1 MVGHVKK
8 HFLIFLLLV
17 LPFTGMGS
25 HIVGGEFELIH
36 LTGFQY
42 RLNMVLYFD
51 QINGTP
57 GAKDLSAD
65 VNIFRMV
72 DNFRLMTVRLPLM
85 DESNVNYTQPSCSNG
100 ELVTRRLFYTA
111 DITLPPNVFDHPGGY
126 YVSWERCCR
135 NYTISNIFSE
145 VPPANGGGTGWAGQ
159 TFYLEFPPV
168 VKDGQPFVDS
178 TPRLF
183 PPLNDYACP
192 YRPYYTDFG
201 GIDDDGD
208 SLVYSLVTP
217 LSTRTSA
224 AIPNTPGPRPYPD
237 VTWRAPYGPNNILN
251 GSPDLRISRDGFLTV
266 TPTNQGLFVF
276 AVKVEEFRNQ
286 VKIGET
292 RRDFQML
299 VVDACPIA
307 EPPQIMGK
315 KLSDASYTYDENM
328 SIFFSTSVPDQDR
341 CIQVR
346 VSDPDASSIQ
356 DNFREQVR
364 IKAIALNFKKDISD
378 ILPTI
383 TDATLINGSTVEYTI
398 CFPQCPF
405 FFGGAAEIGIVAM
418 DDACSLPLTD
428 TLKVEVSIQPPPNTK
443 PRFTSPNPITAT
455 LNEGSQ
461 QAWPYSVVDDD
472 GDQLIISVITNGFAL
487 STAGMQFNTFNQV
500 NGAANGELKWDAYCD
515 IYDFTNRTA
524 FQVTIQVEDVDV
536 CKLADPA
543 RAVHNLNV
551 LLPGNA
557 DPVIDSDLTSDPLER
572 TVTGITRRINQPLSF
587 TVTGKDLTDNDFL
600 VLSSAGHDL
609 LPGTT
614 GLTFTPTPSQ
624 GNGTVSTMVQW
635 NLACDEVP
643 LATKDDEEDLTL
655 QFILVDNANKCR
667 IYKADTLDVEVKILP
682 PLNQPPVLSV
692 VNNNVAQ
699 TVLAGDVLSVTRGNA
714 IDLLFTGT
722 DGDATPTP
730 DKLALR
736 FTEAKGDALPSGK
749 FSFIPVEGT
758 SPVSSNFTWTPD
770 CSIFRGSDLEKEYIL
785 TFRLNDDHCLTE
797 AEDSVTVTIRVKDV
811 ESSHADFRPPNFVS
825 PNGDNKN
832 DYYAMERMVPETGEI
847 LSSLPNDNCA
857 SRFEYVRI
865 YNRWGKEMFRS
876 TDRDFKWFPEDT
888 APGVY
893 FYSIKFT
900 EQEYRGTLTVSY

>member
-1 MVGHVKK
+1 MVGNVKK
-8 HFLIFLLLV
+8 HLFFLLLLV
-17 LPFTGMGS
+17 VPFTGKAS
-25 HIVGGEFELIH
+25 HIVGGEFELVH

-57 GAKDLSAD
+57 GAKDQSAD
-65 VNIFRMV
+65 VNIFRMF
-72 DNFRLMTVRLPLM
+72 DNFRLMTVRLPLTE
-85 DESNVNYTQPSCSNG
+85 ESNVNYTQPSCSNG

-111 DITLPPNVFDHPGGY
+111 EITLAPTTFDHPGGY

-145 VPPANGGGTGWAGQ
+145 VPPGNGGGSGWAGQ

-168 VKDGQPFVDS
+168 VKNGQPFVDS

-192 YRPYYTDFG
+192 NRPYYTDFG

-224 AIPNTPGPRPYPD
+224 AIPGTPGPRPYPD
-237 VTWRAPYGPNNILN
+237 VTWRPPYGPTNILN
-251 GSPDLRISRDGFLTV
+251 GNPDLHISRDGFLTV

-276 AVKVEEFRNQ
+276 AVKVEEFRDQ

-315 KLSDASYTYDENM
+315 KLNDATYTYDENM
-328 SIFFSTSVPDQDR
+328 SIFFSTSVTDQDR

-356 DNFREQVR
+356 DNYTEQVR
-364 IKAIALNFKKDISD
+364 IKAIALNFKKDVSG
-378 ILPTI
+378 ILPTV
-383 TDATLINGSTVEYTI
+383 TDATLINGSTIEYTV

-405 FFGGAAEIGIVAM
+405 LFGGAAEIGIVAM

-428 TLKVEVSIQPPPNTK
+428 TLKVTVDVQPPPNTK
-443 PRFTSPNPITAT
+443 PRFTSPNPVTAT

-461 QAWPYSVVDDD
+461 QAWPYAVVDDD
-472 GDQLIISVITNGFAL
+472 GDQLIISVLTNGFAL
-487 STAGMQFNTFNQV
+487 STAGMQFNTLNQV
-500 NGAANGELKWDAYCD
+500 NGAANGELKWDAFCD

-524 FQVTIQVEDVDV
+524 FQVTIQVEDQDL
-536 CKLADPA
+536 CQLPNPA
-543 RAVHNLNV
+543 KAIHNLNV

-557 DPVIDSDLTSDPLER
+557 DPVIDSDLTPNPMER

-587 TVTGKDLTDNDFL
+587 TVTGKDLTDSDFL
-600 VLSSAGHDL
+600 VLSSTGQDL
-609 LPGTT
+609 LPGSS

-624 GNGTVSTMVQW
+624 GNGTVSTTVQW
-635 NLACDEVP
+635 NLTCDEVP

-655 QFILVDNANKCR
+655 QFIVVDNANKCR

-682 PLNQPPVLSV
+682 PMNQPPKLTM
-692 VNNNVAQ
+692 VNNNTAQ

-722 DGDATPTP
+722 DGDATPAQ
-730 DKLALR
+730 DNLALR
-736 FTEAKGDALPSGK
+736 FTEAEGDVLPAGR
-749 FSFIPVEGT
+749 FNFIPVEGT
-758 SPVSSNFTWTPD
+758 SPVTTNFTWTPD
-770 CSIFRGSDLEKEYIL
+770 CSIFRGGDMENEYIL
-785 TFRLNDDHCLTE
+785 TFRLKDDHCLTE
-797 AEDSVTVTIRVKDV
+797 AEDSVSVTIRVKDV
-811 ESSHADFRPPNFVS
+811 ESSHTDFRPPNFVS

-832 DYYAMERMVPETGEI
+832 DYYAMEQMVPETGEI
-847 LSSLPNDNCA
+847 LNALPNDNCA